1 MINFTK
7 HRRFYLI
14 FSASLALVSILSAII
29 FGLQLSRDFTG
40 GSLLELNFKD
50 YPRPDKSAV
59 LESVNKLSLGK
70 VDIQTTNENGLILKL
85 GAINNGQKQ
94 AISLELAPDK
104 DLTKIEVVRFDS
116 VGPVVGQELKSK
128 AWQAIV
134 LASICIILYIAWA
147 FRKVSRPVS
156 SWKFGVTA
164 VVTLLHD
171 VLVVFGV
178 FVILG
183 ELAQVEMDAL
193 FITALLTILGFSVH
207 DTIVVFDRIREN
219 LTRSYSDN
227 FESCVNDSLNQTLA
241 RSINTSLTTLLVLL
255 AILFESFFSPKPFY
269 LAFLGSASK
278 LFGALLIV

>member
-1 MINFTK
+1 M
-7 HRRFYLI
+7 
-14 FSASLALVSILSAII
+14 
-29 FGLQLSRDFTG
+29 
-40 GSLLELNFKD
+40 
-50 YPRPDKSAV
+50 
-59 LESVNKLSLGK
+59 
-70 VDIQTTNENGLILKL
+70 
-85 GAINNGQKQ
+85 
-94 AISLELAPDK
+94 
-104 DLTKIEVVRFDS
+104 VRFDS

-255 AILFESFFSPKPFY
+255 AILFFGGDSIKYFV
-269 LAFLGSASK
+269 LALILGIFIGTYSSIFVASQ
-278 LFGALLIV
+278 LLLVWHNRNQQRR